1 MVSYYVINRSKG
13 FGFMKEKV
21 LQLVSRISLTCLDK
35 PFTILVETDK
45 RGGDRIYL
53 QVQYESKCTKTGK
66 LDTWKGRKWYLSEFM
81 TDDEVVKTAYCA
93 FEAAVKHEVMEGF
106 KVDGKILFNPH
117 MNFEALLSISD
128 KEIYRA

>member
-1 MVSYYVINRSKG
+1 MINKIRK
-13 FGFMKEKV
+13 
-21 LQLVSRISLTCLDK
+21 LVSRISLTCLDK
-35 PFTILVETDK
+35 PFTILIEADK

-53 QVQYESKCTKTGK
+53 QVQYDSRCTKTGE

-117 MNFEALLSISD
+117 IDFEELLAISN
-128 KEIYRA
+128 KEVYRS

>member
-1 MVSYYVINRSKG
+1 
-13 FGFMKEKV
+13 
-21 LQLVSRISLTCLDK
+21 
-35 PFTILVETDK
+35 
-45 RGGDRIYL
+45 
-53 QVQYESKCTKTGK
+53 
-66 LDTWKGRKWYLSEFM
+66 M